1 MQETGQ
7 IYLTLAEGQQWLKWE
22 GTPVLN
28 KCIGFSSKKQNC
40 SEIQNKELILK
51 IWSYIDFLNSHTCL
65 FPTAY

>member
-1 MQETGQ
+1 MDLFIPVKVFTEHAGNWSNLPH
-7 IYLTLAEGQQWLKWE
+7 IGGRSPMIKME

-51 IWSYIDFLNSHTCL
+51 I
-65 FPTAY
+65 